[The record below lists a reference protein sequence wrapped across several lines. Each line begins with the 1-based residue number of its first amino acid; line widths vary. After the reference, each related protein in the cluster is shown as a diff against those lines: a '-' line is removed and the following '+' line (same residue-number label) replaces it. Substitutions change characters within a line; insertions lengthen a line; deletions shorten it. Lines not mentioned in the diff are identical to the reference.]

1 MIGITQARQA
11 EPGTIRGDYA
21 ISTQMNLIHASE
33 SKEAADKE
41 LGIIFADNDLFTWER
56 TDTPHLY
63 GADEK

>member
-1 MIGITQARQA
+1 
-11 EPGTIRGDYA
+11 
-21 ISTQMNLIHASE
+21 MNLIHASE